1 MKPTEDLLEETAR
14 HIVEKIRT
22 MAVDE
27 MTRTG
32 CQYTDQ
38 QYRAVTLKLLRPV
51 RERMASRPHCD
62 IGGYQPVPATN
73 AAAARPP
80 KAE

>member
-1 MKPTEDLLEETAR
+1 MKATEELLEEAAR
-14 HIVEKIRT
+14 QIVEKIRT

-27 MTRTG
+27 MTRKG

-51 RERMASRPHCD
+51 RERLETRIRA
-62 IGGYQPVPATN
+62 
-73 AAAARPP
+73 
-80 KAE
+80 

>member
-1 MKPTEDLLEETAR
+1 MKATEELLEETAR
-14 HIVEKIRT
+14 QIVEKIRT

-27 MTRTG
+27 MTRKG

-51 RERMASRPHCD
+51 RERMTSRPRCSG
-62 IGGYQPVPATN
+62 GGYQPLPTTN
-73 AAAARPP
+73 TSAAKPP
-80 KAE
+80 KSE